1 MPRVAKKVAPKRK
14 VTRAASAI
22 SVKRASK
29 SSPMGQ
35 SILQKLESQLAI
47 SKASLGVSSSY
58 LNVVLGL
65 VIVFVVGILVFNYF
79 KGSQADLGPA
89 QNTVAQQQPQEQ
101 PQKDVTPDN
110 LPGTYT
116 VKTGD
121 TLYDISQ
128 SYYGDGFK
136 YDQIASANN
145 LANPD
150 VLEVGQKLTIPKLAV
165 ASTGTYQV
173 AQADTQGTGTSGT
186 GNDIIW
192 GPKITENTYT
202 VVGGDWL
209 SKIAI
214 RAYGSNLSGDS
225 LKEAYM
231 KIAQAN
237 NIANPDL
244 IYPGTVLAIPR

>member
-14 VTRAASAI
+14 VTRAASVI

-29 SSPMGQ
+29 NSPIGQ
-35 SILQKLESQLAI
+35 SLLQKLESQMAI
-47 SKASLGVSSSY
+47 SSSY

-65 VIVFVVGILVFNYF
+65 FIVLVVGILVFNYF
-79 KGSQADLGPA
+79 KGSSADLGPA
-89 QNTVAQQQPQEQ
+89 QSTVSQEQQIPKQ

-116 VKTGD
+116 VKNGD
-121 TLYDISQ
+121 TLYNIAQ
-128 SYYGDGFK
+128 SYYSDGFK
-136 YDQIASANN
+136 YDQIATANN

-150 VLEVGQKLTIPKLAV
+150 VLEVGQKLTIPKLTV
-165 ASTGTYQV
+165 ASAGNSQV
-173 AQADTQGTGTSGT
+173 AQSDTQGTGTSGT
-186 GNDIIW
+186 NNETVW

-202 VVGGDWL
+202 VVSGDWL

-214 RAYGSNLSGDS
+214 RAYGADLSGQS
-225 LKEAYM
+225 LKDAYM

-237 NIANPDL
+237 NITNPDL
-244 IYPGTVLAIPR
+244 IFPGTVLVIPH